1 MCGGLANFEQIN
13 LKELDRKIRIGAVSY
28 LNTLPLVYGLQKG
41 EISSLMELSFD
52 YPARVAQALLE
63 DSVDVG
69 LIPVA
74 MMPKIKDAHIISD
87 YCIAASGP
95 VASVCIFA
103 EMPLEELTHIYLDYQ
118 SRTSV
123 NLARILLKEYWK
135 LEVAFLPAENNFIDK
150 IGGTT
155 GAVIIGDRALKQL
168 SVSKFSYDLAEAWIE
183 HTGLPFVF
191 AAWVANKA
199 LPQNFIDAFNNA
211 TGEGLEHLD
220 EIVRG
225 LNVPYYDLKKYYSED
240 VDYKLDESKL
250 KAIKLFHEKL
260 LHLG

>member
-1 MCGGLANFEQIN
+1 M
-13 LKELDRKIRIGAVSY
+13 SY
-28 LNTLPLVYGLQKG
+28 LNTLPLVYGLKKG

-52 YPARVAQALLE
+52 YPAKVAQALLE

-74 MMPKIKDAHIISD
+74 MIPKIKDAHIISD

-103 EMPLEELTHIYLDYQ
+103 ERPLEELTHIYLDYQ

-135 LEVAFLPAENNFIDK
+135 HDVAFLPAENNFIDN
-150 IGGTT
+150 IAGTT

-168 SVSKFSYDLAEAWIE
+168 LVSKFSYDLAEAWIQ

-191 AAWVANKA
+191 AAWVANKV
-199 LPQNFIDAFNNA
+199 LPRNFVDAFNKA
-211 TGEGLEHLD
+211 TGEGLDHLD

-225 LNVPYYDLKKYYSED
+225 VDVPYYDLKKYYSED
-240 VDYKLDESKL
+240 VDYKLDDRKL
-250 KAIKLFHEKL
+250 KAINLFHEKL
-260 LHLG
+260 LRLE